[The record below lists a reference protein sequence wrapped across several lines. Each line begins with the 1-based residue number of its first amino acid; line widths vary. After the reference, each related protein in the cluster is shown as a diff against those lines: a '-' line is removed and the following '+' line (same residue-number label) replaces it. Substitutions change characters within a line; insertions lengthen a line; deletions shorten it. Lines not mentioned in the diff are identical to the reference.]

1 MAATRMRS
9 VIIGNDLERTT
20 QSVKLAALVSAAI
33 LVIEVVAVAIA
44 KSRLNRW
51 PVQDVL
57 FGIQGNYLLFV
68 GLVVA
73 ASLGFVGAGVYGYL
87 NNGVVVSLF
96 IGISP
101 VFAYY
106 VGWIIVGGGSHSI
119 GVYVLLGGILGVLG
133 YVIGVIFRQFLSLL

>member
-1 MAATRMRS
+1 M
-9 VIIGNDLERTT
+9 IIGNDFKRTS

-33 LVIEVVAVAIA
+33 LIIEVTAVTVA
-44 KSRLNRW
+44 KSRLDRW

-73 ASLGFVGAGVYGYL
+73 VSLGFVGAGGYSYI
-87 NNGVVVSLF
+87 NNGALVSLL

-106 VGWIIVGGGSHSI
+106 VGWIIVGGGSHNI
-119 GVYVLLGGILGVLG
+119 GIYMLLGGILGVLG
-133 YVIGVIFRQFLSLL
+133 YGIGMIFRQLSPS